1 MSHKGTEL
9 VEGQSTTIYCRSSYS
24 GYHVPVLRW
33 TRKGQPVNSSD
44 KAPSDIRLGMSESYQ
59 GINLD
64 VTGDDDKAEYVCHM
78 TVPDK
83 GAVECKV
90 TLNVKRE
97 LLTYFIIYFIRI
109 LLVFIQYF

>member
-1 MSHKGTEL
+1 M
-9 VEGQSTTIYCRSSYS
+9 
-24 GYHVPVLRW
+24 PVLRW
-33 TRKGQPVNSSD
+33 TRNGQSVNSSD
-44 KAPSDIRLGMSESYQ
+44 KAPSDIRRMLGMSESYQ
-59 GINLD
+59 GIDLD

-97 LLTYFIIYFIRI
+97 FLTYFII
-109 LLVFIQYF
+109 